1 MSGGSGS
8 PLCGGLKASV
18 CVVCVIFVVWS
29 RSIIYVWYP
38 GSVDFGSLL
47 VLCSIC
53 GMIEPCVRFGC
64 IVEFT

>member
-1 MSGGSGS
+1 M
-8 PLCGGLKASV
+8 
-18 CVVCVIFVVWS
+18 IFVVWS

-38 GSVDFGSLL
+38 GSVDFGFLL

-64 IVEFT
+64 IVRVYISGRDQMDDYLQLFYE